1 MNTVKY
7 LKINRLHYIQII
19 FSLEADHLTFERE
32 GGGWLENFAKIF
44 CTTLKHEEQVLLD
57 KLNIMDHSSTGKN
70 VCFGYQHRPQVTC
83 TRWVWPTFEF
93 LNLLIHR
100 D

>member
-32 GGGWLENFAKIF
+32 GGG
-44 CTTLKHEEQVLLD
+44 
-57 KLNIMDHSSTGKN
+57 G
-70 VCFGYQHRPQVTC
+70 G
-83 TRWVWPTFEF
+83 
-93 LNLLIHR
+93 
-100 D
+100 